1 MLYNLGDEKVEEKRN
16 HDNLLITIVGR
27 LSRNQRLAIWMLGD
41 LFAFILGTIVS
52 MIILWD
58 IIKPS
63 NLLLIAYTI
72 LSFAVFAIIG
82 NQTKVLG
89 QINRYLNIND
99 FLSIFF
105 LTCVAQL
112 LTSIVIAVSF
122 QWFSVRFTLLTMIIA
137 GVLCI
142 GIRVLWQQLYLGQN
156 KAEKMLKPK
165 TRKVIVM
172 GAGDGGSYF
181 MDSYRRNPGNIEVLA
196 VLDANKSKHGQ
207 VIGGVTVLGNF
218 DKLPDL
224 KAQGAEEVII
234 AIPSLSSKAYEEIL
248 TECNRLGLKVYK
260 MPKVEDVIQGVIRP
274 NQNLPKVEITDLL
287 GREEVKLDET
297 LLRNELE
304 NKTILV
310 TGAGGSIG
318 SEIVRQVSRFNPR
331 RILLLGHG
339 ENSIY
344 LIYHEMLKQQKMI
357 QYVPVIADIQDKERL
372 LQIMRDEQPD
382 IVYHAAAHKHVPL
395 MEMNPIESYKN
406 NILGTYNVATAVH
419 ETGVKKMVMI
429 STDKAVNPPN
439 VMGASKRVAE
449 LIITGIAQQSDSIFC
464 AVRFGNVLGSRGSV
478 IPVFTKQ
485 IAEGGPVTV
494 TDFRMTRYFMTI
506 PEASKLVI
514 HAGAFAKSGE
524 VFVLDMGEPVKIV
537 DLAKKLILLSGYS
550 ENEIEI
556 VESGIRPGEKLFEE
570 ILLDGE
576 KGDRQIDGKIFV
588 GNVARR
594 PLSEI
599 EAFIKELQKDDPQK
613 LKETIVN
620 FANSHEGEN

>member
-1 MLYNLGDEKVEEKRN
+1 MEEKRN
-16 HDNLLITIVGR
+16 HDNLLITLVGR

-41 LFAFILGTIVS
+41 LLAFILGTIVS

-72 LSFAVFAIIG
+72 LSFLLFAIIG
-82 NQTKVLG
+82 NQTKILG

-99 FLSIFF
+99 LLSIFF

-112 LTSIVIAVSF
+112 LTSIVIAVSY
-122 QWFSVRFTLLTMIIA
+122 QWFSLRFTLLSMIIA
-137 GVLCI
+137 GVLTLA
-142 GIRVLWQQLYLGQN
+142 IRVLWQQLYLGQN
-156 KAEKMLKPK
+156 KAETISKPK

-181 MDSYRRNPGNIEVLA
+181 MDSYRRNPVNMEVMA
-196 VLDANKSKHGQ
+196 VLDSNKSKHGQ
-207 VIGGVTVLGNF
+207 VIGGVTILGDL
-218 DKLPDL
+218 DKLPEL

-287 GREEVKLDET
+287 GRDEVKLDET
-297 LLRNELE
+297 LLRKELE

-449 LIITGIAQQSDSIFC
+449 LIITGIAQQSESIFC

-514 HAGAFAKSGE
+514 HAGAFAQSGE

-576 KGDRQIDGKIFV
+576 KGDRQIEGKIFV

-599 EAFIKELQKDDPQK
+599 EAFIKELQKDNPQK

>member
-1 MLYNLGDEKVEEKRN
+1 MEEKRN
-16 HDNLLITIVGR
+16 NDNLLITLVGR

-72 LSFAVFAIIG
+72 LSFLLFAIIG
-82 NQTKVLG
+82 HQTKVLG

-99 FLSIFF
+99 LLSIFF
-105 LTCVAQL
+105 LTCMAQL
-112 LTSIVIAVSF
+112 LSSIVIAVGF
-122 QWFSVRFTLLTMIIA
+122 QWFSIRFTLLTMIIA
-137 GVLCI
+137 GVLTLA
-142 GIRVLWQQLYLGQN
+142 IRVLWQQLYLGQN
-156 KAEKMLKPK
+156 KNEIISNPK

-181 MDSYRRNPGNIEVLA
+181 MDSYRRNPGNMEVLA

-207 VIGGVTVLGNF
+207 AIGGVTVLGNL
-218 DKLPDL
+218 DKLSEL

-248 TECNRLGLKVYK
+248 TECNRVGLKVYK
-260 MPKVEDVIQGVIRP
+260 MPKVEEVIQGVIRT

-287 GREEVKLDET
+287 GRDEVKLDET
-297 LLRNELE
+297 LLRKELE

-556 VESGIRPGEKLFEE
+556 VESGIRPGEKLYEE

-576 KGDRQIDGKIFV
+576 KGDRQIEGKIFV

-599 EAFIKELQKDDPQK
+599 EAFIKELQKDNPQK

>member
-1 MLYNLGDEKVEEKRN
+1 MEEKRN

-41 LFAFILGTIVS
+41 LLAFILGTIVS
-52 MIILWD
+52 MIILWN

-63 NLLLIAYTI
+63 NLLLISYTI
-72 LSFAVFAIIG
+72 LSFLLFAIIG
-82 NQTKVLG
+82 HQTKILG

-99 FLSIFF
+99 LLSIFL

-122 QWFSVRFTLLTMIIA
+122 QWFSIRFTLLSMIIVA
-137 GVLCI
+137 VLTLA
-142 GIRVLWQQLYLGQN
+142 IRVLWQQLYLGQN
-156 KAEKMLKPK
+156 KAEIISKPK

-181 MDSYRRNPGNIEVLA
+181 LDSYRRNPGNIEVLA
-196 VLDANKSKHGQ
+196 VLDSDKSKHGQ
-207 VIGGVTVLGNF
+207 AIGGVTVLGNL
-218 DKLPDL
+218 DKLPEL
-224 KAQGAEEVII
+224 KVQGAEEVII

-248 TECNRLGLKVYK
+248 TECNRVGLKVYK
-260 MPKVEDVIQGVIRP
+260 MPKVEDVIQGVIRA

-287 GREEVKLDET
+287 GRDEVKLDET
-297 LLRNELE
+297 LLRKELE

-514 HAGAFAKSGE
+514 HAGAFAQSGE

-576 KGDRQIDGKIFV
+576 KGDRRIEGKIFV

-620 FANSHEGEN
+620 FANSHEGEVSN

>member
-1 MLYNLGDEKVEEKRN
+1 
-16 HDNLLITIVGR
+16 
-27 LSRNQRLAIWMLGD
+27 MLGD
-41 LFAFILGTIVS
+41 LLAFILGTIVS

-72 LSFAVFAIIG
+72 LSFLLFAIIG
-82 NQTKVLG
+82 NQTKILG

-99 FLSIFF
+99 LLSIFF

-112 LTSIVIAVSF
+112 LTSIVIAVSY
-122 QWFSVRFTLLTMIIA
+122 QWFSLRFTLLSMIIA
-137 GVLCI
+137 GVLTLA
-142 GIRVLWQQLYLGQN
+142 IRVLWQQLYLGQN
-156 KAEKMLKPK
+156 KAETISKPK

-181 MDSYRRNPGNIEVLA
+181 MDSYRRNPVNMEVMA
-196 VLDANKSKHGQ
+196 VLDSNKSKHGQ
-207 VIGGVTVLGNF
+207 VIGGVTILGDL
-218 DKLPDL
+218 DKLPEL

-287 GREEVKLDET
+287 GRDEVKLDET
-297 LLRNELE
+297 LLRKELE

-449 LIITGIAQQSDSIFC
+449 LIITGIAQQSESIFC

-514 HAGAFAKSGE
+514 HAGAFAQSGE

-576 KGDRQIDGKIFV
+576 KGDRQIEGKIFV

-599 EAFIKELQKDDPQK
+599 EAFIKELQKDNPQK

>member
-1 MLYNLGDEKVEEKRN
+1 MEEKRN
-16 HDNLLITIVGR
+16 NDNLLITLVGR

-52 MIILWD
+52 IIILWD

-63 NLLLIAYTI
+63 NLLLITYTI
-72 LSFAVFAIIG
+72 LSFFVFAVIG
-82 NQTKVLG
+82 YQTKILG
-89 QINRYLNIND
+89 RINRYLNIND
-99 FLSIFF
+99 LLSIFL
-105 LTCVAQL
+105 LTCVGQL
-112 LTSIVIAVSF
+112 STSIVIAVSF
-122 QWFSVRFTLLTMIIA
+122 QWFSIRFTLLSMIIS
-137 GVLCI
+137 GVLTLA
-142 GIRVLWQQLYLGQN
+142 IRVLWQQLYLGQN
-156 KAEKMLKPK
+156 KNEIMSKPK
-165 TRKVIVM
+165 TRKVVVM

-196 VLDANKSKHGQ
+196 VLDANASKHGQ
-207 VIGGVTVLGNF
+207 VIGGVTVLGDL
-218 DKLPDL
+218 DKLPEL
-224 KAQGAEEVII
+224 KAQGAEEVIL
-234 AIPSLSSKAYEEIL
+234 AIPSLTSKAYEEIL
-248 TECNRLGLKVYK
+248 TECNRLSLKVYK

-287 GREEVKLDET
+287 GRDEVKLDET
-297 LLRNELE
+297 LLRKELE

-310 TGAGGSIG
+310 TGAGGSVG

-514 HAGAFAKSGE
+514 HAGAFAKNGE
-524 VFVLDMGEPVKIV
+524 VFVLDMGEPVKIL

-556 VESGIRPGEKLFEE
+556 VESGIRPGEKLYEE

-576 KGDRQIDGKIFV
+576 KDDRQIEGKIFV

-599 EAFIKELQKDDPQK
+599 EAFIKELQKDNPQK
-613 LKETIVN
+613 VKETIIN

>member
-1 MLYNLGDEKVEEKRN
+1 MEEKRN

-41 LFAFILGTIVS
+41 LLAFILGTIVS
-52 MIILWD
+52 MIILWN

-63 NLLLIAYTI
+63 NLLLISYTI
-72 LSFAVFAIIG
+72 LSFLLFAIIG
-82 NQTKVLG
+82 HQTKILG

-99 FLSIFF
+99 LLSIFL

-122 QWFSVRFTLLTMIIA
+122 QWFSIRFTLLSMIIVA
-137 GVLCI
+137 VLTLA
-142 GIRVLWQQLYLGQN
+142 IRVLWQQLYLGQN
-156 KAEKMLKPK
+156 KAEIMSKPK

-181 MDSYRRNPGNIEVLA
+181 LDSYRRNPGNIEVLA
-196 VLDANKSKHGQ
+196 VLDSDKSKHGQ
-207 VIGGVTVLGNF
+207 AIGGVTVLGNL
-218 DKLPDL
+218 DKLPEL
-224 KAQGAEEVII
+224 KVQGAEEVII

-248 TECNRLGLKVYK
+248 TECNRVGLKVYK
-260 MPKVEDVIQGVIRP
+260 MPKVEDVIQGVIRA

-287 GREEVKLDET
+287 GRDEVKLDET
-297 LLRNELE
+297 LLRKELE

-331 RILLLGHG
+331 KILLLGHG

-514 HAGAFAKSGE
+514 HAGAFAQSGE

-576 KGDRQIDGKIFV
+576 KGDRRIEGKIFV

-620 FANSHEGEN
+620 FANSHEGEVSN

>member
-1 MLYNLGDEKVEEKRN
+1 MEEKRN
-16 HDNLLITIVGR
+16 HDNLLITLVGR

-41 LFAFILGTIVS
+41 LLAFILGTIVS

-72 LSFAVFAIIG
+72 LNFFVFAIIG
-82 NQTKVLG
+82 NQTKILG
-89 QINRYLNIND
+89 QINRYSNIND
-99 FLSIFF
+99 LLSIFF

-122 QWFSVRFTLLTMIIA
+122 QWFSLRFTLLTMIIA
-137 GVLCI
+137 GVLTLA
-142 GIRVLWQQLYLGQN
+142 IRVLWQQLYLGQN
-156 KAEKMLKPK
+156 KAEIMSKPK
-165 TRKVIVM
+165 TRKVVVM

-181 MDSYRRNPGNIEVLA
+181 MDSYRRNPGNMEVMA

-207 VIGGVTVLGNF
+207 AIGGVTVLGNL
-218 DKLPDL
+218 DKLPEL

-297 LLRNELE
+297 LLRKELE

-556 VESGIRPGEKLFEE
+556 VESGIRPGEKLYEE

-576 KGDRQIDGKIFV
+576 KGDRQIEGKIFV

-613 LKETIVN
+613 LKETIVA

>member
-1 MLYNLGDEKVEEKRN
+1 MEEKRN

-41 LFAFILGTIVS
+41 LLAFILGTIVS
-52 MIILWD
+52 MIILWN

-72 LSFAVFAIIG
+72 LSFLLFAIIG
-82 NQTKVLG
+82 NQTKILG
-89 QINRYLNIND
+89 QINRYSNIND
-99 FLSIFF
+99 LLSIFF

-137 GVLCI
+137 GVTTLA
-142 GIRVLWQQLYLGQN
+142 IRVLWQQLYLGQN
-156 KAEKMLKPK
+156 KAEIMSKPK

-181 MDSYRRNPGNIEVLA
+181 LDSYRRNPGNIEVLA
-196 VLDANKSKHGQ
+196 VLDSDKSKHGQ
-207 VIGGVTVLGNF
+207 AIGGVTVLGNL
-218 DKLPDL
+218 DKLPEL

-248 TECNRLGLKVYK
+248 TECNRVGLKVYK
-260 MPKVEDVIQGVIRP
+260 MPKVEDVIQGVIRA

-297 LLRNELE
+297 LLRKELE

-372 LQIMRDEQPD
+372 LQILRDEQPD

-449 LIITGIAQQSDSIFC
+449 LIVTGIAQQSESIFC

-576 KGDRQIDGKIFV
+576 KGDRQIEGKIFV
-588 GNVARR
+588 GNVAKR

-620 FANSHEGEN
+620 FANSHEGEVSH

>member
-1 MLYNLGDEKVEEKRN
+1 MKLVNNPAKPES
-16 HDNLLITIVGR
+16 LLLSMVGR
-27 LSRNQRLAIWMLGD
+27 LSKKQRTFIWLLGD
-41 LFAFILGTIVS
+41 LLALAMGTIFSFV
-52 MIILWD
+52 ILWQ
-58 IIKPS
+58 IIRPS
-63 NLLLIAYTI
+63 TI
-72 LSFAVFAIIG
+72 LLFYFTIICFVLYAIIG
-82 NQTKVLG
+82 NKLNVLG
-89 QINRYLNIND
+89 HINRYLNISD
-99 FLSIFF
+99 LLRLFFLSCAAHLISALIISLFF
-105 LTCVAQL
+105 KWL
-112 LTSIVIAVSF
+112 
-122 QWFSVRFTLLTMIIA
+122 SVRFTFLSMIISGFIILA
-137 GVLCI
+137 L
-142 GIRVLWQQLYLGQN
+142 RVLWQHLYLEHTKQIDN
-156 KAEKMLKPK
+156 SEIK
-165 TRKVIVM
+165 RKIVVM

-181 MDSYRRNPGNIEVLA
+181 MDSYRRNPGNIEVIGII
-196 VLDANKSKHGQ
+196 DSNKAKHGQ
-207 VIGGVTVLGNF
+207 VVGGVKVVG
-218 DKLPDL
+218 DESKLSEL
-224 KAQGAEEVII
+224 KDAGAEQVII
-234 AIPSLSSKAYEEIL
+234 AIPSLGSQAYENIL
-248 TECNRLGLKVYK
+248 NTCNRLGLKVYK
-260 MPKVEDVIQGVIRP
+260 MPKVEEVMQGIVRP
-274 NQNLPKVEITDLL
+274 NQTLPKVDITDLL
-287 GREEVKLDET
+287 GRDEVQLDET

-331 RILLLGHG
+331 KILLLGHG

-344 LIYHEMLKQQKMI
+344 LIYHEMIKLQKMT
-357 QYVPVIADIQDKERL
+357 QYVPIIADIQDKERL
-372 LQIMRDEQPD
+372 MQIMRDEQPD

-395 MEMNPIESYKN
+395 MELNPVESYKN

-449 LIITGIAQQSDSIFC
+449 LIITGIAQQSKSIFC

-485 IAEGGPVTV
+485 IEAGGPVTV

-514 HAGAFAKSGE
+514 HAGAFAESGE

-537 DLAKKLILLSGYS
+537 DLAKKLILLSGYN

-556 VESGIRPGEKLFEE
+556 IESGIRPGEKLFEE

-576 KGDRQIDGKIFV
+576 KGDRQIEGKIFV
-588 GNVARR
+588 GNVAKR
-594 PLSEI
+594 PLSDI
-599 EAFIKELQKDDPQK
+599 ESFIKELRKDNPQK
-613 LKETIVN
+613 LKEMIVA

>member
-1 MLYNLGDEKVEEKRN
+1 MEEKRN

-41 LFAFILGTIVS
+41 LLAFFLGTIVS

-63 NLLLIAYTI
+63 NLLLISYTL
-72 LSFAVFAIIG
+72 LSFLLFAIIG
-82 NQTKVLG
+82 HKTKILG

-99 FLSIFF
+99 LLSIFV
-105 LTCVAQL
+105 LNCVAQL
-112 LTSIVIAVSF
+112 LSSLVILISF
-122 QWFSVRFTLLTMIIA
+122 QWFSVRFLLLTMIIS
-137 GVLCI
+137 GVLSLA
-142 GIRVLWQQLYLGQN
+142 IRVLWQQLYLGQN
-156 KAEKMLKPK
+156 KAEIKSNPK
-165 TRKVIVM
+165 IRKVVVM

-181 MDSYRRNPGNIEVLA
+181 MESYRRNPGNIEVLA
-196 VLDANKSKHGQ
+196 ILDANKSKHGQ
-207 VIGGVTVLGNF
+207 VFGNVMVLGYL
-218 DKLPDL
+218 DRLPEL
-224 KAQGAEEVII
+224 KEQGAEEVII
-234 AIPSLSSKAYEEIL
+234 AIPSLTSKAYEEIL

-287 GREEVKLDET
+287 GRDEVKLDET
-297 LLRNELE
+297 LLRKELE

-449 LIITGIAQQSDSIFC
+449 LIITGIAQQSESIFC

-524 VFVLDMGEPVKIV
+524 VFVLDMGDPVKIV

-556 VESGIRPGEKLFEE
+556 VESGIRPGEKLYEE

-576 KGDRQIDGKIFV
+576 KGDRQIEGKIFV

-599 EAFIKELQKDDPQK
+599 ETFITELQTDNPQQ

>member
-1 MLYNLGDEKVEEKRN
+1 MEEKRN

-41 LFAFILGTIVS
+41 LLAFILGTIVS
-52 MIILWD
+52 MIILWN

-63 NLLLIAYTI
+63 NLLLISYTI
-72 LSFAVFAIIG
+72 LSFLLFAIIG
-82 NQTKVLG
+82 HQTKILG

-99 FLSIFF
+99 LFSIFL

-112 LTSIVIAVSF
+112 LTSIVIVVSF
-122 QWFSVRFTLLTMIIA
+122 QWFSIRFTLLSMIIA
-137 GVLCI
+137 AVLTLA
-142 GIRVLWQQLYLGQN
+142 IRVLWQQLYFGQN
-156 KAEKMLKPK
+156 KAEIMSKPK

-181 MDSYRRNPGNIEVLA
+181 LDSYRRNPGNIEVLA
-196 VLDANKSKHGQ
+196 VLDSDKSKHGQ
-207 VIGGVTVLGNF
+207 AIGGVTVLGNL
-218 DKLPDL
+218 DKLPEL

-248 TECNRLGLKVYK
+248 TECNRVGLKVYK
-260 MPKVEDVIQGVIRP
+260 MPKVEDVIQGVIRA

-297 LLRNELE
+297 LLRKELE

-331 RILLLGHG
+331 KILLLGHG

-478 IPVFTKQ
+478 IPVFIKQ

-514 HAGAFAKSGE
+514 HAGAFAQSGE

-576 KGDRQIDGKIFV
+576 KGDRQIEGKIFV

-599 EAFIKELQKDDPQK
+599 ETFIKELQKDDPQK

>member
-1 MLYNLGDEKVEEKRN
+1 MEEKRN
-16 HDNLLITIVGR
+16 NDNLVITLVGR

-41 LFAFILGTIVS
+41 LFAFILGTIFS
-52 MIILWD
+52 MTILWN
-58 IIKPS
+58 IIEPS
-63 NLLLIAYTI
+63 NLLLISYTM
-72 LSFAVFAIIG
+72 LSFFLYAIIG
-82 NQTKVLG
+82 NQTKILG
-89 QINRYLNIND
+89 QINRYSNIND
-99 FLSIFF
+99 LLSIFF
-105 LTCVAQL
+105 LACVAQL

-122 QWFSVRFTLLTMIIA
+122 QWFSIRFTLLTMIIA

-156 KAEKMLKPK
+156 KAEIISNPK

-207 VIGGVTVLGNF
+207 VIGGVTVLGNL
-218 DKLPDL
+218 DKLPEL
-224 KAQGAEEVII
+224 KAQGADEVII

-260 MPKVEDVIQGVIRP
+260 MPKVEDVIQGVIRS

-287 GREEVKLDET
+287 GRDEVKLDET

-449 LIITGIAQQSDSIFC
+449 LIITGIAQQSESIFC

-556 VESGIRPGEKLFEE
+556 VESGIRPGEKLYEE

-576 KGDRQIDGKIFV
+576 KGDRQIEGKIFV

-599 EAFIKELQKDDPQK
+599 EAFIKELQKGDPQK

-620 FANSHEGEN
+620 FANSHEGEVSN

>member
-1 MLYNLGDEKVEEKRN
+1 MEEKRS

-27 LSRNQRLAIWMLGD
+27 LSRKQRLAIWMLGD
-41 LFAFILGTIVS
+41 LLAFILGTIVS

-72 LSFAVFAIIG
+72 LSFFVFAIIG

-99 FLSIFF
+99 LLSIFF

-122 QWFSVRFTLLTMIIA
+122 QWFSVRFTLLSMIIA
-137 GVLCI
+137 AVLTLA
-142 GIRVLWQQLYLGQN
+142 IRVLWQQLYLGQN
-156 KAEKMLKPK
+156 KAEIMSKPK

-181 MDSYRRNPGNIEVLA
+181 MDSYRRNPGNMEVLA
-196 VLDANKSKHGQ
+196 VLDSNKSKHGQ
-207 VIGGVTVLGNF
+207 AIGGVTVLGEL
-218 DKLPDL
+218 DKLPEL

-260 MPKVEDVIQGVIRP
+260 MPKVEDIIQGVIRP

-297 LLRNELE
+297 LLRTELE

-478 IPVFTKQ
+478 IPLFTKQ

-576 KGDRQIDGKIFV
+576 KGDRQIEGKIFV

-599 EAFIKELQKDDPQK
+599 EAFIKDLQKDDPQK
-613 LKETIVN
+613 LKEAIVN
-620 FANSHEGEN
+620 FANLHEGEN

>member
-1 MLYNLGDEKVEEKRN
+1 MGDEKVEEKRN
-16 HDNLLITIVGR
+16 HDNLLITLVGR

-41 LFAFILGTIVS
+41 LLAFILGTIVS

-72 LSFAVFAIIG
+72 LNFFVFAIIG
-82 NQTKVLG
+82 NQTKILG
-89 QINRYLNIND
+89 QINRYSNIND
-99 FLSIFF
+99 LLSIFF

-122 QWFSVRFTLLTMIIA
+122 QWFSLRFTLLTMIIA
-137 GVLCI
+137 GVLTLA
-142 GIRVLWQQLYLGQN
+142 IRVLWQQLYLGQN
-156 KAEKMLKPK
+156 KAEIMSKPK
-165 TRKVIVM
+165 TRKVVVM

-181 MDSYRRNPGNIEVLA
+181 MDSYRRNPGNMEVMA

-207 VIGGVTVLGNF
+207 AIGGVTVLGNL
-218 DKLPDL
+218 DKLPEL

-297 LLRNELE
+297 LLRKELE

-556 VESGIRPGEKLFEE
+556 VESGIRPGEKLYEE

-576 KGDRQIDGKIFV
+576 KGDRQIEGKIFV

-613 LKETIVN
+613 LKETIVA

>member
-1 MLYNLGDEKVEEKRN
+1 MEEKRS

-27 LSRNQRLAIWMLGD
+27 LSRKQRLAIWMLGD
-41 LFAFILGTIVS
+41 LLAFILGTIVS

-72 LSFAVFAIIG
+72 LSFFVFAIIG

-99 FLSIFF
+99 LLSIFF

-122 QWFSVRFTLLTMIIA
+122 QWFSVRFTLLSMIIA
-137 GVLCI
+137 AVLTLA
-142 GIRVLWQQLYLGQN
+142 IRVLWQQLYLGQN
-156 KAEKMLKPK
+156 KAEIMSKPK

-181 MDSYRRNPGNIEVLA
+181 MDSYRRNPGNMEVLA
-196 VLDANKSKHGQ
+196 VLDSNKSKHGQ
-207 VIGGVTVLGNF
+207 AIGGVTVLGEL
-218 DKLPDL
+218 DKLPEL

-260 MPKVEDVIQGVIRP
+260 MPKVEDIIQGVIRP

-297 LLRNELE
+297 LLRTELE

-478 IPVFTKQ
+478 IPLFTKQ

-556 VESGIRPGEKLFEE
+556 VESGIRPGEKLIEE

-576 KGDRQIDGKIFV
+576 KGDRQIEGKIFV

-599 EAFIKELQKDDPQK
+599 EAFIKDLQKDDPQK
-613 LKETIVN
+613 LKEAIVN
-620 FANSHEGEN
+620 FANLHEGEN

>member
-1 MLYNLGDEKVEEKRN
+1 MEEKRN

>member
-1 MLYNLGDEKVEEKRN
+1 MEEKRN

-41 LFAFILGTIVS
+41 LMAFILGTIVS

-63 NLLLIAYTI
+63 NLLLISYTI
-72 LSFAVFAIIG
+72 LSFLLFAIIG
-82 NQTKVLG
+82 NQTKILG
-89 QINRYLNIND
+89 QINRYSNIND
-99 FLSIFF
+99 LLSIFF

-122 QWFSVRFTLLTMIIA
+122 QWFSIRFTLLTMIIA
-137 GVLCI
+137 GVTTLA
-142 GIRVLWQQLYLGQN
+142 IRVLWQQLYLGQN
-156 KAEKMLKPK
+156 KAEIMSKPK

-181 MDSYRRNPGNIEVLA
+181 LDSYRRNPGNIEVLA
-196 VLDANKSKHGQ
+196 VLDSDKAKHGQ
-207 VIGGVTVLGNF
+207 AIGGVTVLGNL
-218 DKLPDL
+218 DKLPEL

-248 TECNRLGLKVYK
+248 TECNRVGLKVYK
-260 MPKVEDVIQGVIRP
+260 MPKVEDVIQGVIRA

-287 GREEVKLDET
+287 GRDEVKLDET
-297 LLRNELE
+297 LLRKELE

-576 KGDRQIDGKIFV
+576 KGDRQIEGKIFV

-599 EAFIKELQKDDPQK
+599 EAFIKGLQKDDPQK

>member
-1 MLYNLGDEKVEEKRN
+1 MEEKRN

-41 LFAFILGTIVS
+41 LLAFILGTIVS
-52 MIILWD
+52 IIILWD

-72 LSFAVFAIIG
+72 LSFLLFAIIG
-82 NQTKVLG
+82 NLSKILG

-99 FLSIFF
+99 LLSIFL
-105 LTCVAQL
+105 LTCAAQL

-122 QWFSVRFTLLTMIIA
+122 QWFSIRFTLLTMIIA
-137 GVLCI
+137 GVLTLA
-142 GIRVLWQQLYLGQN
+142 IRVLWQQLYLGQN
-156 KAEKMLKPK
+156 KAEIMSKPK
-165 TRKVIVM
+165 TRKVVVM

-181 MDSYRRNPGNIEVLA
+181 MDSYRRNPGNMEVLA

-207 VIGGVTVLGNF
+207 AIGGVTVLGDL
-218 DKLPDL
+218 DKLSEL
-224 KAQGAEEVII
+224 KVQGAEEVII

-248 TECNRLGLKVYK
+248 TECNRLDLKIYK
-260 MPKVEDVIQGVIRP
+260 MPKVEDVIQGLIRP
-274 NQNLPKVEITDLL
+274 NQKLPKVEITDLL
-287 GREEVKLDET
+287 GRDEVKLDET
-297 LLRNELE
+297 LLRKELE

-395 MEMNPIESYKN
+395 MELNPVESYKN

-449 LIITGIAQQSDSIFC
+449 LIITGIAQKSESIFC

-514 HAGAFAKSGE
+514 HAGAFAQSGE
-524 VFVLDMGEPVKIV
+524 VFVLDMGEPVKII

-556 VESGIRPGEKLFEE
+556 VESGIRPGEKLYEE

-576 KGDRQIDGKIFV
+576 KGNRQIEGKIFV

-599 EAFIKELQKDDPQK
+599 EEFIDQLQTNNPQK

>member
-1 MLYNLGDEKVEEKRN
+1 MEEKHN
-16 HDNLLITIVGR
+16 DGNLLITLVGR

-41 LFAFILGTIVS
+41 LFAFTLGTIVS

-72 LSFAVFAIIG
+72 LSFLLFAIIG
-82 NQTKVLG
+82 NQTKILG

-99 FLSIFF
+99 LLSIFL

-122 QWFSVRFTLLTMIIA
+122 QWFSIRFTLLSMMIA
-137 GVLCI
+137 GVLTLA
-142 GIRVLWQQLYLGQN
+142 IRVLWQQLYLGQN
-156 KAEKMLKPK
+156 KAELVSKPK
-165 TRKVIVM
+165 TRKIVVM

-181 MDSYRRNPGNIEVLA
+181 MDSYRRNPSNIEVLA

-207 VIGGVTVLGNF
+207 VIGGVTVLGDL
-218 DKLPDL
+218 DKLPEL

-260 MPKVEDVIQGVIRP
+260 MPKVEDVIQGLIRP

-297 LLRNELE
+297 LLRKELE

-331 RILLLGHG
+331 KILLLGHG

-395 MEMNPIESYKN
+395 MELNPIESYKN

-556 VESGIRPGEKLFEE
+556 VESGIRPGEKLYEE

-576 KGDRQIDGKIFV
+576 KGDRQIEGKIFV

-613 LKETIVN
+613 VKETIVN
-620 FANSHEGEN
+620 FANSHEGEVSN

>member
-1 MLYNLGDEKVEEKRN
+1 
-16 HDNLLITIVGR
+16 
-27 LSRNQRLAIWMLGD
+27 MLGD
-41 LFAFILGTIVS
+41 LLAFVLGTIFS
-52 MIILWD
+52 MVILWD

-63 NLLLIAYTI
+63 NLLLISYTL
-72 LSFAVFAIIG
+72 LSFLLFSIIG
-82 NQTKVLG
+82 HKSRILG

-99 FLSIFF
+99 LLSIFF
-105 LTCVAQL
+105 LTCVAQI
-112 LTSIVIAVSF
+112 LTSIVVAIIF
-122 QWFSVRFTLLTMIIA
+122 QWLSVRFLLLSMIIS
-137 GVLCI
+137 GVLALA
-142 GIRVLWQQLYLGQN
+142 IRVLWQQLYLGQN
-156 KAEKMLKPK
+156 KAEIMSKPK
-165 TRKVIVM
+165 TRKVVVL

-181 MDSYRRNPGNIEVLA
+181 MESYRRNPGKIEVLA
-196 VLDANKSKHGQ
+196 VLDANESKHGQ
-207 VIGGVTVLGNF
+207 VFGNVTVLGYL
-218 DKLPDL
+218 DKLPEL
-224 KAQGAEEVII
+224 KEQGAEEVII

-297 LLRNELE
+297 LLRKELE

-395 MEMNPIESYKN
+395 MEMNPVESYKN

-556 VESGIRPGEKLFEE
+556 VESGIRPGEKLYEE

-576 KGDRQIDGKIFV
+576 KGDRQIEGKIFV

-599 EAFIKELQKDDPQK
+599 ETFIKELQKDDPQK

-620 FANSHEGEN
+620 FANSHEGEVSN